1 MKYIV
6 TKSQLLEATKFPKGK
21 VVTDKYCPIA
31 ERLIMEYYGD
41 KICDI
46 LVFPTQDNEHLR
58 EEYSHYVLISYNGY
72 SVKGKNGTSEK
83 IETLIEG
90 FLPIKSFVIIMDNDS
105 GCNDDDSN
113 L

>member
-6 TKSQLLEATKFPKGK
+6 TKSQLLEATKFPKGN
-21 VVTDKYCPIA
+21 VVPDKYCPMV
-31 ERLIMEYYGD
+31 ERLIMDYYGD

-46 LVFPTQDNEHLR
+46 LVVPTNEG
-58 EEYSHYVLISYNGY
+58 YSHYVLISYNGY

-83 IETLIEG
+83 IENLIEG
-90 FLPIKSFVIIMDNDS
+90 FLPIKTLVIVMDNDG
-105 GCNDDDSN
+105 GCDDDDSN

>member
-6 TKSQLLEATKFPKGK
+6 TKSQLLEATKFSKEK

-46 LVFPTQDNEHLR
+46 LVTPTQDN
-58 EEYSHYVLISYNGY
+58 EYSHYVLISYNGY

-83 IETLIEG
+83 IENLIEG
-90 FLPIKSFVIIMDNDS
+90 FLPIKTLVIVMDNDS

>member
-6 TKSQLLEATKFPKGK
+6 TKSQLLEATKFSKEK
-21 VVTDKYCPIA
+21 VVTDKYCPIV
-31 ERLIMEYYGD
+31 ERLIMQYYGD

-46 LVFPTQDNEHLR
+46 LVTPIPD
-58 EEYSHYVLISYNGY
+58 EEYFYYVLISYNGY

-83 IETLIEG
+83 IDNLIEG
-90 FLPIKSFVIIMDNDS
+90 FLPIKTLVIVMDNDG
-105 GCNDDDSN
+105 GCDDDDSN